1 MPDQDPFTDVVF
13 TDRGFS
19 IPELKWRELM
29 FIGVLRPEGELLVRD
44 PTRPLPPF
52 AVPGLFPAGATFRV
66 SREGE
71 RVHLIRVEPTRD
83 RAGEVGDRE
92 P

>member
-1 MPDQDPFTDVVF
+1 VVDQEPFTDVVF
-13 TDRGFS
+13 TERGFS

-52 AVPGLFPAGATFRV
+52 AIPDLFPAGAAFRLD
-66 SREGE
+66 REGE
-71 RVHLIRVEPTRD
+71 RVHLTRVD
-83 RAGEVGDRE
+83 RPGNEAKGTGHRA

>member
-1 MPDQDPFTDVVF
+1 MVDQQPFTDVVF
-13 TDRGFS
+13 TERGFS

-29 FIGVLRPEGELLVRD
+29 FIGVLRPEGELLVCD

-52 AVPGLFPAGATFRV
+52 AIPDLFPAGAAFRLE
-66 SREGE
+66 REGK
-71 RVHLIRVEPTRD
+71 RVHLTRVDRRGTEMQGRRD
-83 RAGEVGDRE
+83 